1 VERVDDGGVG
11 FSCPAYGTAAT
22 EKRHKLRNDVASVKV
37 TSITLFGRCTM
48 HVCITAGAHV
58 CAGVDE

>member
-1 VERVDDGGVG
+1 MVG
-11 FSCPAYGTAAT
+11 WVSAAPPMEPPAT

-37 TSITLFGRCTM
+37 TSIALFGRCTM